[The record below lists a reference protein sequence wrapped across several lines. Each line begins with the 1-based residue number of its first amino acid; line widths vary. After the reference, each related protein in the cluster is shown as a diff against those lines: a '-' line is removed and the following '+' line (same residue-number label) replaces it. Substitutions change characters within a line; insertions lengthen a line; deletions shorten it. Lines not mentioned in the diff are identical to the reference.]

1 MPTFPTPDPITASV
15 ELVTGSVHIVATDRD
30 DTVVGVRPR
39 DPNRASD
46 VRIAEQA
53 RIDFRNGTLTVS
65 AGRRFV
71 SLGRGG
77 AVNIDIELPSRSRL
91 QASTA
96 SAEVRADG
104 EFAGFRF
111 SSASGDLVVGS
122 VAGNIKADTA
132 SGGITAE
139 AVRGAA
145 AIATASGDATIGEL
159 AGDVKF
165 RAASGSLSVRHLQG
179 TVNAQTSSGDI
190 TVAAAV
196 CGAVSVQTSSGEVEI
211 GVAEGTAAR
220 LDVRTGS
227 GELRNALRPSD
238 GPAEGDETLKVH
250 VRTGSGD
257 VGVQRAPAGVAT

>member
-77 AVNIDIELPSRSRL
+77 AVNIDITAVAFA
-91 QASTA
+91 ASGVNGVGRGA
-96 SAEVRADG
+96 RRRRVR
-104 EFAGFRF
+104 EFRF
-111 SSASGDLVVGS
+111 SSASGDLIVGS

-132 SGGITAE
+132 SGGIAE

-145 AIATASGDATIGEL
+145 AIATASGDTTIGEL

-196 CGAVSVQTSSGEVEI
+196 CGAVSMQTSSGEVEI

-238 GPAEGDETLKVH
+238 GPAEGDETLTVH

-257 VGVQRAPAGVAT
+257 VGVQRAPAGVVT